1 MTKDCPA
8 CESLEQT
15 ADATAAGLAQTA
27 VGAAFQLFR
36 EKQFRRLAGFEQLS
50 QVEQD
55 RIFNE
60 LVVAFV
66 VLIML
71 LLEAPD
77 LRVAGESRDYLANLI
92 KSVPKANQ
100 PSSRLGKAHGH
111 ALRGICAR
119 PARCARGCDAD

>member
-1 MTKDCPA
+1 MTRDWRV
-8 CESLEQT
+8 CESLEQMAETT
-15 ADATAAGLAQTA
+15 AVGLAQTA
-27 VGAAFQLFR
+27 AGAAFQLFR
-36 EKQFRRLAGFEQLS
+36 EKQFRRSAGFEQLS

-77 LRVAGESRDYLANLI
+77 LRVAGQFRDYLAGLN
-92 KSVPKANQ
+92 KSVPKAH
-100 PSSRLGKAHGH
+100 L
-111 ALRGICAR
+111 
-119 PARCARGCDAD
+119 